1 MSAHRFGPDNPDA
14 TYVPHAFAEQT
25 IDTGETVI
33 NYAVAGTPD
42 KPALLLIPGQTESWW
57 GYEKAMDLLKDH
69 FQAFAVDL
77 RGQGRSSRTPG
88 RYTLDNFGNDLV
100 RFIALVIRRPVIVGG
115 LCLVARS
122 PHGSPRTP
130 CPARFAVLCMR
141 IHRYSLQ
148 RSTPPAAIRSVRPSD
163 RSSH

>member
-88 RYTLDNFGNDLV
+88 RYTPRQLRQRLGAIHHACDSPSRNRKRPFV
-100 RFIALVIRRPVIVGG
+100 RRRGRRMALRLRH
-115 LCLVARS
+115 ARHDS
-122 PHGSPRTP
+122 
-130 CPARFAVLCMR
+130 
-141 IHRYSLQ
+141 RYY
-148 RSTPPAAIRSVRPSD
+148 V
-163 RSSH
+163 